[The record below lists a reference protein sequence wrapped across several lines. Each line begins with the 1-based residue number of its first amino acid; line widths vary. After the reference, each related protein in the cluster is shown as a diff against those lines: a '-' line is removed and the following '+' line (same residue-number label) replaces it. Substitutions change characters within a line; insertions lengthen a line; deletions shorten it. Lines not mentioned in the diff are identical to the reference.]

1 MCGNGERKI
10 MDTSNSN
17 PEAWES
23 HKKNVTVVQ
32 LPEAWYKEKSRVSD
46 SDLKCNKKRQLIPHA
61 IPSL

>member
-1 MCGNGERKI
+1 MGKKKI

-23 HKKNVTVVQ
+23 HKKKNVTVIQ

-46 SDLKCNKKRQLIPHA
+46 SDLKCNKKKRQLIPHA